1 MRTVRAVAEVTR
13 WEILRYIKL
22 KQQVIGLVMT
32 VVILLGI
39 SFAGRVGGDPSSIEI
54 AVIGAEHLPT
64 LDDQVGRFEL
74 HRHPPSAQ
82 PRLRTAVDERDLA
95 GLLVLDA
102 DGEGELYTRHAPGWR
117 SDLERHLTTAVIT
130 HRLHESGLDPGTLA
144 TIQAPF
150 QLEVL
155 ESAPRAGTAERL
167 AAMVALGLML
177 LGLISGIGYVFSS
190 VTAEKQNRLS
200 EQVVS
205 AIPAQSWIDGKILGL
220 ATVSMVIVLNT
231 VIAVGIW
238 LGVRYLIWGD
248 PVPVLESVEHPG
260 LLAVALFFILLGYL
274 FWFTFI
280 TAAAALVDDPHTST
294 RSQLLFLPMLAAAP
308 AFLAIPDPEALWV
321 WTLSIVPPTSSAV
334 MPARLLL
341 ADVPWWEAGLAAVL
355 LVVSTLAIRRVAG
368 KVFRLGMLM
377 YGKEP
382 TWAEVRRWVREA

>member
-13 WEILRYIKL
+13 WEILRYVKV
-22 KQQVIGLVMT
+22 KQQLIGLVIT

-39 SFAGRVGGDPSSIEI
+39 SFAGRLGGDPATIEV

-64 LDDQVGRFEL
+64 LSDRVGRFEL
-74 HRHPPSAQ
+74 RRHPPSDRA
-82 PRLRTAVDERDLA
+82 RLRDAVDDRDLA
-95 GLLVLDA
+95 GLLVLDG
-102 DGEGELYTRHAPGWR
+102 DGVGELYTRHAPGWR
-117 SDLERHLTTAVIT
+117 SDLERDLTTAVIT
-130 HRLHESGLDPGTLA
+130 HRLQESGLDPGTLA
-144 TIQAPF
+144 AIQAPF

-177 LGLISGIGYVFSS
+177 LGLMSGIGYVFSS

-231 VIAVGIW
+231 VVAVGIW
-238 LGVRYLIWGD
+238 LGFRYLIWGD
-248 PVPVLESVEHPG
+248 PFPVLEAVEHPG
-260 LLAVALFFILLGYL
+260 LLAAALAFILLGYL

-308 AFLAIPDPEALWV
+308 AFLAIPDPEAVWV
-321 WTLSIVPPTSSAV
+321 WILSIVPPTSSAV

-341 ADVPWWEAGLAAVL
+341 ADVPWWEAGLAALV
-355 LVVSTLAIRRVAG
+355 LVVTTLVVRRVAG

-382 TWAEVRRWVREA
+382 SWAEVRRWVREA